1 MQQSDNET
9 TFDNLFGVNQAK
21 TRWEAIFT
29 LFDDLVFDVKF
40 AINEYREIV
49 KNYLAEIHIS
59 DGSSDEA
66 FIGNLQTT

>member
-1 MQQSDNET
+1 M
-9 TFDNLFGVNQAK
+9 
-21 TRWEAIFT
+21 TRWEAIST

-40 AINEYREIV
+40 AIDEYREIV
-49 KNYLAEIHIS
+49 KNYLAELHIS

>member
-9 TFDNLFGVNQAK
+9 TSDNLIGVNQTK
-21 TRWEAIFT
+21 TRWEAIST
-29 LFDDLVFDVKF
+29 LFDDVVFDVKF
-40 AINEYREIV
+40 AIDKYREIV